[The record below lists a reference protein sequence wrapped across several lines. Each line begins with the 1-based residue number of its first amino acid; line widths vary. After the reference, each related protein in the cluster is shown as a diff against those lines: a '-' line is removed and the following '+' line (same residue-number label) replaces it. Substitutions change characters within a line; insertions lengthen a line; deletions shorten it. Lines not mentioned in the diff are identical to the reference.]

1 MSLAAL
7 ALVARA
13 GTLMREP
20 GLRWIFLVALA
31 VSLGGGVAA
40 WLLLRIAPA
49 RWPAI
54 LRQALGEP
62 LLDTLADL
70 WARTRTT
77 PREHA
82 AALALSYAIWLLD
95 FVSVWLLAR
104 AVGLPLPFLETC
116 IAVAVAYAATAL
128 PISVGGHGVREGAML
143 VVLGLFGLVPAAGPD
158 RDRALLLA
166 VLVWAVTM
174 LWSLVGG
181 GVLLFANPARSA
193 QKPP

>member
-1 MSLAAL
+1 
-7 ALVARA
+7 
-13 GTLMREP
+13 MREP

-49 RWPAI
+49 RWPAT
-54 LRQALGEP
+54 LRRALGEP

-70 WARTRTT
+70 WARTRAAQSD
-77 PREHA
+77 HA
-82 AALALSYAIWLLD
+82 AALALSYAIWPLD

-143 VVLGLFGLVPAAGPD
+143 VVLGLFGLVPAAGAD

-181 GVLLFANPARSA
+181 VVLLFASPAKSSLKSR
-193 QKPP
+193 